1 MPCFLNLCFPF
12 YFLVKVTWCLLLHQR
27 TNFWFYLLFCFSVF
41 QLIISIVFLVSW
53 GRCLF
58 IFYSFSCLPLY
69 LDQRRTENP
78 KVNASSHYGC
88 GLPVLGR
95 DALCFPHAW
104 TRDVEVRERSEP
116 QEIVSR
122 LVLFFRLTL
131 QVSGVGGSVP
141 RISYRLTVEQL
152 LPKPVS

>member
-1 MPCFLNLCFPF
+1 M
-12 YFLVKVTWCLLLHQR
+12 
-27 TNFWFYLLFCFSVF
+27 
-41 QLIISIVFLVSW
+41 
-53 GRCLF
+53 
-58 IFYSFSCLPLY
+58 
-69 LDQRRTENP
+69 
-78 KVNASSHYGC
+78 
-88 GLPVLGR
+88 
-95 DALCFPHAW
+95 
-104 TRDVEVRERSEP
+104 EVRERSEP